1 MTYSILFNILKVD
14 CDSLAN
20 FGQLQSIILVS
31 FGLLYVI
38 LKLQVLNGT
47 KQYLYPYLTLYARN
61 SPVSSSDHEE

>member
-1 MTYSILFNILKVD
+1 MTYSILFNILKVN

-47 KQYLYPYLTLYARN
+47 NKTK
-61 SPVSSSDHEE
+61 HER